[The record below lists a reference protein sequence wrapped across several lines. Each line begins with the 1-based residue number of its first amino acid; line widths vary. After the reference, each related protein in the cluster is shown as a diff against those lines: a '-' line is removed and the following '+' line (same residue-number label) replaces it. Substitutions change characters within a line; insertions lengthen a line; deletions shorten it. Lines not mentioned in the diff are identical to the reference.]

1 MTSKQLFEQIKKK
14 KSYLCIGLDTDIRKI
29 PVHLHKYDDP
39 VFEFNRQIIEA
50 TKDFCMAYKPNL
62 AFYESTGPTG
72 LISLEKTLA
81 HIPKEIFTIADAK
94 RADIG
99 NTSQMYAKSFFEYY
113 NFDALTVA
121 PYMGKD
127 SVLPFLG
134 FKEKWV
140 ILLALT
146 SNAGSMDFQLSE
158 VCFPGSTR
166 ELKLYQYVIQHA
178 QKWGNEEELMFVLVQ
193 HILNSF
199 AIFDSLRQKTFFL
212 FPA

>member
-14 KSYLCIGLDTDIRKI
+14 KSYLCIGLDTDISKI

-50 TKDFCMAYKPNL
+50 TKDFCIAYKPNL

-99 NTSQMYAKSFFEYY
+99 NTSQYIPAWAMHHCLKNAH
-113 NFDALTVA
+113 
-121 PYMGKD
+121 PCQRQ
-127 SVLPFLG
+127 LPADCLFL
-134 FKEKWV
+134 
-140 ILLALT
+140 
-146 SNAGSMDFQLSE
+146 Q
-158 VCFPGSTR
+158 
-166 ELKLYQYVIQHA
+166 Q
-178 QKWGNEEELMFVLVQ
+178 
-193 HILNSF
+193 
-199 AIFDSLRQKTFFL
+199 
-212 FPA
+212 